1 MFWELYGSHIIDAV
15 LGLVSAGLTAIA
27 GYVALQLKNYINSKK
42 ENETVKHIVQT
53 AVRAGEQMYKNIHG
67 EEKFNLVFEGA
78 ADMLLQHGIQISEF
92 ELKWL
97 IESAVS
103 EFNDAFNK
111 PINTSSDNPEELSE
125 VQKV

>member
-42 ENETVKHIVQT
+42 ENELIKNIVQT
-53 AVRAGEQMYKNIHG
+53 AVKAGEQMYKNVHG

-78 ADMLLQHGIQISEF
+78 ADMLLQHGIQVSEF

-97 IESAVS
+97 IESAVA

-111 PINTSSDNPEELSE
+111 PIDASNDNSKQLSE
-125 VQKV
+125 EQIV